1 MWPNY
6 SKQEANKV
14 KEILLSNKVN
24 YWTGQECK
32 KFEEEFAKWSDCKF
46 AISLSNGSVAL
57 ELALKSLDLKPS
69 DEVIVTPRSFIAS
82 VTCVLNAGAKPIFSD
97 IDLQSGNLNA
107 ELISEKITSNT
118 KAIIC
123 VHIGGIP
130 CDMDPIM
137 KLAKKNNL
145 IVIEDASQAHG
156 AKYNGK
162 SVGSIGDIG
171 TWSFCQD
178 KIITTG
184 GEGGMITTNNKNI
197 WKKIWS
203 MKDHGKN
210 YDLVSKK
217 PNKPGFRWLHSN
229 LGSNFRMTE
238 MQAAIGRIQLTKM
251 TKWTNQRLR
260 NAKILLKELNEFQD
274 ILSIPITPEN
284 SVNAYYRLYAF
295 LKIEKLKKGW
305 NREKLIEELNKKGTQ
320 CFTGSCSEIYLE
332 KIFKKHPSKPKKRLN
347 NSKKIGDS
355 SICFLVDPG
364 IKNKEIKKDAANIK
378 NVLRNLVS

>member
-97 IDLQSGNLNA
+97 IDFQSGNLNA

-295 LKIEKLKKGW
+295 LNHK
-305 NREKLIEELNKKGTQ
+305 
-320 CFTGSCSEIYLE
+320 S
-332 KIFKKHPSKPKKRLN
+332 
-347 NSKKIGDS
+347 
-355 SICFLVDPG
+355 
-364 IKNKEIKKDAANIK
+364 
-378 NVLRNLVS
+378 

>member
-32 KFEEEFAKWSDCKF
+32 KFEKEFAKWSECKF

-82 VTCVLNAGAKPIFSD
+82 VTCVLNVGAKPIFSD
-97 IDLQSGNLNA
+97 IDLQSGNLKA

-156 AKYNGK
+156 AKYKGK

-184 GEGGMITTNNKNI
+184 GEGGMITTNNKI
-197 WKKIWS
+197 Y
-203 MKDHGKN
+203 GKRFG
-210 YDLVSKK
+210 L
-217 PNKPGFRWLHSN
+217 
-229 LGSNFRMTE
+229 
-238 MQAAIGRIQLTKM
+238 
-251 TKWTNQRLR
+251 
-260 NAKILLKELNEFQD
+260 
-274 ILSIPITPEN
+274 
-284 SVNAYYRLYAF
+284 
-295 LKIEKLKKGW
+295 
-305 NREKLIEELNKKGTQ
+305 
-320 CFTGSCSEIYLE
+320 
-332 KIFKKHPSKPKKRLN
+332 
-347 NSKKIGDS
+347 
-355 SICFLVDPG
+355 
-364 IKNKEIKKDAANIK
+364 
-378 NVLRNLVS
+378 

>member
-32 KFEEEFAKWSDCKF
+32 EFEKEFAKWSECKF

-82 VTCVLNAGAKPIFSD
+82 VTCVLNVGAKPIFSD

-203 MKDHGKN
+203 MKDHGKD

-238 MQAAIGRIQLTKM
+238 MQAAIGRIQLKKM
-251 TKWTNQRLR
+251 TKWTSQRSR
-260 NAKILLKELNEFQD
+260 NAKTLLKVLNEFQD
-274 ILSIPITPEN
+274 ILSIPNSPDN

-295 LKIEKLKKGW
+295 LKLEKLKKGW

-332 KIFKKHPSKPKKRLN
+332 KIFKNHPSKPKKSLK
-347 NSKKIGDS
+347 NSKKLGDS

-364 IKNKEIKKDAANIK
+364 IKIKEIKKDADNIK
-378 NVLRNLVS
+378 KVLRNLVS

>member
-97 IDLQSGNLNA
+97 IDFQSGNLNA